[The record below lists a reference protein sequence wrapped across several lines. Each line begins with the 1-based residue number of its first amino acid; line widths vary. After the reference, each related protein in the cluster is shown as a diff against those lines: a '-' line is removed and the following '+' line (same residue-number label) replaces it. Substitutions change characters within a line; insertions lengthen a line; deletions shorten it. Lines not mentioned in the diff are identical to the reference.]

1 MKSELEVPVT
11 MYSERAKDISAS
23 PTMAFDAKAKQM
35 VAEGKN
41 VINFGVGEP
50 DFDTPEHIR
59 TAAINAI
66 NSGFT
71 RYTAASGIPKLK
83 EAICAKLKRDN
94 GLDYKPNQ
102 IVVSNGAK
110 HSLANTFTA
119 ILNDGDEVIIPS
131 PYWVSYPEQ
140 VKISGGTPVIF
151 KTTRENGYKVDPQE
165 LKKAINPRTRALVLN
180 SPSNPTGQVYDR
192 GALEQVAE
200 IAVEKNIFVLS
211 DEVYEKFVYTGEH
224 VSIASLGQEIKDL
237 TILING
243 ASKTYAMT
251 GWRIGYTASSV
262 ELAGIMSN
270 IQSHATSNPNS
281 IAQMATIEALNG
293 SQDCIT
299 QMWEAFEARRNY
311 MVERFDA
318 MDSVSYI
325 MPEGAFYLFV
335 DISKTFKLKY
345 NGQVIGNGDN
355 FANLLL
361 ENNLVAVVPG
371 DGFGTPE
378 CVRLSY
384 ATSMENIKEG
394 LDRIGAF
401 LERLES

>member
-1 MKSELEVPVT
+1 
-11 MYSERAKDISAS
+11 MYSTKAKAISAS

-50 DFDTPEHIR
+50 DFNTPEHISA
-59 TAAINAI
+59 AAIDAI

-83 EAICAKLKRDN
+83 EAICDKLSRDN

-110 HSLANTFTA
+110 HSLVNAFTA
-119 ILNDGDEVIIPS
+119 ILNEGDEVIIPS

-140 VKISGGTPVIF
+140 VKLSGGNPVIF

-165 LKKAINPRTRALVLN
+165 LLKAITPRTRALVLN
-180 SPSNPTGQVYDR
+180 SPSNPTGQVHDQ
-192 GALEQVAE
+192 GALKEIAK
-200 IAVEKNIFVLS
+200 IAVEKNIYVLS
-211 DEVYEKFVYTGEH
+211 DEVYEKFIYTGEH
-224 VSIASLGQEIKDL
+224 VSIASLGKEIKDL
-237 TILING
+237 TIVING

-251 GWRIGYTASSV
+251 GWRIGYTASTA

-270 IQSHATSNPNS
+270 VQSHATSNPNS
-281 IAQMATIEALNG
+281 IAQMATIAALNG
-293 SQDCIT
+293 SQECVK

-318 MDSVSYI
+318 MDSVSYL

-335 DISKTFKLKY
+335 DISKTFNLKY
-345 NGQVIGNGDN
+345 NGQVIGNGN
-355 FANLLL
+355 SFANLLL

-371 DGFGTPE
+371 DGFGAPE

-384 ATSMENIKEG
+384 ATSMESIKEG
-394 LDRIGAF
+394 LDRISAF
-401 LERLES
+401 LEQLEP